1 MLAIFGNS
9 GFIGQHLTKML
20 DDLNIKWIG
29 YDLKDGQDIR
39 NKYQL
44 DDFFEKNQVTEII
57 HLAALAGVRR
67 SKKYPKDYIDTNIL
81 GTQNIVDLANEY
93 EVKRIVF
100 YSSSSVYG
108 NVKELPVKEGV
119 TKMNPISF
127 YGITKLA
134 GEQIVNNF
142 EGESFIV
149 RPFTVYGENGRKDE
163 VVFRWLEQ
171 IKNNLPITVYDLE
184 SFRGYVYVKD
194 LVEATIKLL
203 QFNSD
208 EDLIIKENFNL
219 GGSEIVYLKDILKV
233 FKEFFPDVKISYQD
247 RQKEDVFAQYAC
259 IDKAKNILGFDP
271 QPNFI
276 ENLKKILYEETKSI
290 SK

>member
-20 DDLNIKWIG
+20 DDLNIRWVG

-119 TKMNPISF
+119 TKMNPISL

-247 RQKEDVFAQYAC
+247 RQKEDVFAQYAST
-259 IDKAKNILGFDP
+259 DKAKTILGFDP
-271 QPNFI
+271 KPNFI